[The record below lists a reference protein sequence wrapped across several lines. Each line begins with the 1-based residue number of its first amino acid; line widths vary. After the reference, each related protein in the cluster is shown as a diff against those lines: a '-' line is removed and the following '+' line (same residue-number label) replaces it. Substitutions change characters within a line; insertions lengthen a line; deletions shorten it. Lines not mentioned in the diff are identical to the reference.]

1 MSVWNIDD
9 SRVGWPRRPH
19 DDPPSPYDWKPF
31 STMKALRTFR
41 VTPIIP
47 PPLEPLNTISRN
59 LWWAWHN
66 EAQELFADL
75 DRDLWHETRHNPILF
90 LASVNQDRLD
100 QAAIDQDY
108 LRPLS
113 QIHQSLDRYMESG
126 STWYS
131 KSESPRDEPLVAYFS
146 AEFGVTECLSIFAG
160 GLGVLSGDHLKSA
173 SDLGLPLV
181 GVGLLY
187 QQGYF
192 HQILNEAGWQQEL
205 YLENDFPKLPLEL
218 VKDPDGQPVCVQIPF
233 PGRQVFACIWKAQ
246 VGRVP
251 LFLLDTNLPLNDPHD
266 RAITDK
272 LYGGDIETRIQQEIV
287 LGIGGYRAL
296 QAMRLS
302 PTIYHMNEGHAAFLG
317 LERVREIMEREQSSF
332 SVACEAASAGL
343 VYTSHTPVP
352 AGHDYFSPDLI
363 EKYFPEYMAA
373 FGLSLHE
380 FLAIGRQNLDNESEA
395 FCMTILALRLASYSN
410 GVSELH
416 GDVTRTMW
424 RGIWPGLPVDE
435 IPIGRITNGIHLN
448 SWIAPEMG
456 ALYDQYIGE
465 EWRHEP
471 ANHDVWQRVDQVPS
485 DALWSSHE
493 ACRQRLVDFA
503 RVRLSSQYTR
513 RGASRL
519 QIEAA
524 SNVLRADALTIG
536 FGRRFAAYK
545 RATLLFRDPV
555 RLQRILTDPDRPVQ
569 IIIAGKA
576 HPRDDQ
582 GKELIRQI
590 VTLAREAPF
599 RDHIVFIEDYDI
611 SVASQMVQGADVW
624 LNTPRRPM
632 EASGT
637 SGMKAAANGV
647 LNMSTIDGWWAEAW
661 KHADPGRP
669 PIGWAIGR
677 SEPFAS
683 LDLQDHADSQDL
695 YEILEQRVIPT
706 FYRRGDDGIPHDWI
720 AQMRS
725 SVSQLTG
732 VFNTHRMVWQYYQ
745 HFYLPASQRF
755 KRLTQNHLAA
765 SHDLACW
772 KTWAREQ
779 WGMMRILEVETDP
792 VESLPPGATLDVIAR
807 VQIGD
812 LSPNDLNVQL
822 YVGSVDGNDEILA
835 GVPVPMSIIQHDS
848 DGKATY
854 HSRIET
860 DRSSGMK
867 GFTVRV
873 LPRHDDLVTP
883 YLPGLVTWASYG
895 AS

>member
-1 MSVWNIDD
+1 
-9 SRVGWPRRPH
+9 
-19 DDPPSPYDWKPF
+19 
-31 STMKALRTFR
+31 MKAIRTYR
-41 VTPIIP
+41 VTPVIP
-47 PPLEPLNTISRN
+47 PPLRPLETISRN
-59 LWWAWHN
+59 IWWAWHH
-66 EAQELFADL
+66 EAQRLFADL
-75 DRDLWHETRHNPILF
+75 DPALWEQTHHNPVMF
-90 LASVNQDRLD
+90 LAS
-100 QAAIDQDY
+100 IDQDRIDAAAADRAY
-108 LRPLS
+108 VQRLTS
-113 QIHQSLDRYMESG
+113 VSQSLDRYMKSG

-131 KSESPRDEPLVAYFS
+131 KSERGRDEPLVAYFS

-192 HQILNEAGWQQEL
+192 HQMLNEAGWQQEL
-205 YLENDFPKLPLEL
+205 YLENDFQKLPLEL
-218 VKDPDGQPVCVQIPF
+218 VRDEDEQPICVQIDF
-233 PGRQVFACIWKAQ
+233 PGRQVYACIWKAQ

-251 LFLLDTNLPLNDPHD
+251 LFLLDTNVPLNEPND
-266 RAITDK
+266 RGITDK
-272 LYGGDIETRIQQEIV
+272 LYGGDIEARIQQEIV

-296 QAMRLS
+296 RAMKLS
-302 PTIYHMNEGHAAFLG
+302 PAIYHMNEGHSAFLS
-317 LERVREIMEREQSSF
+317 LERVREIMEQEQADF
-332 SVACEAASAGL
+332 DDAREAASSGL

-363 EKYFPEYMAA
+363 EKYFLDYMATL
-373 FGLSLHE
+373 GLSLHE
-380 FLAIGRQNLDNESEA
+380 FLALGRQNAANESEA

-416 GDVTRTMW
+416 GDVTRVMW
-424 RGIWPGLPVDE
+424 RGIWPGVPVDE
-435 IPIGRITNGIHLN
+435 IPIGRVTNGIHLN

-456 ALYDQYIGE
+456 MLYDQYIGE
-465 EWRHEP
+465 DWRHEP
-471 ANHDVWQRVDQVPS
+471 ANHDVWRRIDDVPS
-485 DALWSSHE
+485 QALWSSRQE
-493 ACRQRLVDFA
+493 CRQRLVDFA
-503 RVRLSSQYTR
+503 RSRLRSQYER

-519 QIEAA
+519 QIDAA
-524 SNVLRADALTIG
+524 RDVLNPNALTIG

-545 RATLLFRDPV
+545 RATLLFRDPA
-555 RLQRILTDPDRPVQ
+555 RLERILTDPERPVQ

-590 VTLAREAPF
+590 VILAREAPF

-661 KHADPGRP
+661 NNADPERP

-683 LDLQDHADSQDL
+683 LEIQDHADSQDL
-695 YEILEQRVIPT
+695 YEILERRVVPT
-706 FYRRGDDGIPHDWI
+706 FYRRDDDGLPHDWI

-725 SVSQLTG
+725 SISQLTG

-745 HFYLPASQRF
+745 HFYLPSSQRF
-755 KRLTQNHLAA
+755 TRLTRNHLEV
-765 SHDLACW
+765 SHELACW
-772 KTWAREQ
+772 KKHTRETWDAVRV
-779 WGMMRILEVETDP
+779 LTVETDA
-792 VESLPPGATLDVIAR
+792 VEAVPTGATISVVADVH
-807 VQIGD
+807 IGD
-812 LSPNDLNVQL
+812 LSPDDLNVQL
-822 YVGSVDGNDEILA
+822 YIGTVDSTNEIVIGRSVSMMVVQHDVDGNA
-835 GVPVPMSIIQHDS
+835 RYR
-848 DGKATY
+848 AT
-854 HSRIET
+854 IET
-860 DRSSGMK
+860 DRSSGVK

-873 LPRHDDLVTP
+873 LPRHQDLVTP
-883 YLPGLVTWASYG
+883 YLPGLISWA
-895 AS
+895 